1 MVSCACWTNLV
12 YPKIW
17 SPSLETVTANSF
29 PNPVCGLSFLHP
41 VQMFLLQ
48 SFHWK
53 HKAPLP
59 TASCWPSPTMGSL
72 LQLRVAA
79 ASGPP
84 LPPWAFEVYLNWSFA
99 LSLPLLQPPAI
110 LLLSVQ
116 CTHYLYPNPRL
127 VGRTQRPSAVL
138 TICHSR
144 CVFSLQGLS
153 PASPFTGGLLP
164 PCLVSSLLAFI
175 FKPELQI
182 SHFSF

>member
-17 SPSLETVTANSF
+17 SPPLETVTANSSQTLYVACHSFTLCRCFFYKVFTENTKLHF
-29 PNPVCGLSFLHP
+29 PQHP
-41 VQMFLLQ
+41 AGPHPPWALF
-48 SFHWK
+48 S
-53 HKAPLP
+53 
-59 TASCWPSPTMGSL
+59 SSPW
-72 LQLRVAA
+72 LQLQGR
-79 ASGPP
+79 P
-84 LPPWAFEVYLNWSFA
+84 LPPWAFEVDLNWSFA

-116 CTHYLYPNPRL
+116 CTHHLYPNPRL
-127 VGRTQRPSAVL
+127 VGRMQRPSAVL